1 MDVWLKGL
9 ISIILVSQAIQLL
22 FTSDES
28 SEHLQRIT
36 RLGIA
41 IYLILF
47 LSTFSHA

>member
-1 MDVWLKGL
+1 MEQWLKGL
-9 ISIILVSQAIQLL
+9 ISIILISQVIQLL
-22 FTSDES
+22 FSS
-28 SEHLQRIT
+28 SESIDHLERIT

>member
-1 MDVWLKGL
+1 MDQWLKGL
-9 ISIILVSQAIQLL
+9 ISIILFSQVIQLL
-22 FTSDES
+22 FSNAES
-28 SEHLQRIT
+28 TDHIERIT

>member
-1 MDVWLKGL
+1 MEQWLKGL
-9 ISIILVSQAIQLL
+9 ISIILISQVIQLL
-22 FTSDES
+22 FSDSES
-28 SEHLQRIT
+28 IDQLERIT